1 MKKNVFLAV
10 VATSLLMASC
20 GSCSDN
26 RQQGIVLETETD
38 SLFMLNDSTVA
49 DLQTFVYEGL
59 MPMDNGTIA
68 DYILTIKS
76 LGWEENGVYTILS
89 TVTTDTA
96 VIKEQDNG
104 ESIVVVGMPNDS
116 TAVIFQLISANNN
129 PPMHL
134 MAQGDSSLVKIDK
147 NMQPVSKDAKHKLV
161 RKK

>member
-20 GSCSDN
+20 GSCGN
-26 RQQGIVLETETD
+26 KREQGVVLETETD
-38 SLFMLNDSTVA
+38 SIFMLNDSTVA

-76 LGWEENGVYTILS
+76 LGWEENGNYTIIS
-89 TVTTDTA
+89 TVSTDTA
-96 VIKEQDNG
+96 VIRQQDNG
-104 ESIVVVGMPNDS
+104 ESIVVVGVPNDS
-116 TAVIFQLISANNN
+116 TMVIYQLISANNN
-129 PPMHL
+129 PPIHL
-134 MAQGDSSLVKIDK
+134 MAQGDSALVKINK
-147 NMQPVSKDAKHKLV
+147 NMQPVSKDAKHKLL

>member
-20 GSCSDN
+20 GSCGDN
-26 RQQGIVLETETD
+26 RQQGLVLETETD
-38 SLFMLNDSTVA
+38 SIFMPNDSTVA
-49 DLQTFVYEGL
+49 DLQTFIYQGL

-76 LGWEENGVYTILS
+76 LGWEENGNYTVLS

-96 VIKEQDNG
+96 VIRQQDNG
-104 ESIVVVGMPNDS
+104 ESLVIVGIPSDS
-116 TAVIFQLISANNN
+116 TVVIYQLISANNN
-129 PPMHL
+129 PPVHL
-134 MAQGDSSLVKIDK
+134 MAYGDTALVKINKDL
-147 NMQPVSKDAKHKLV
+147 QPVSKDAKHKLI